1 MDSGED
7 KSILK
12 EILNEM
18 KILNKRIDN
27 LMEGQK
33 ILIKSETF
41 NTKSFSE
48 GISINKEEKERIESP
63 TNDEI
68 LTYEDVDDQVL
79 CESCNSLRSNKDKFC
94 IHCGY
99 DTSKKKQ
106 DIIPIEIEE
115 HNDPISKE
123 IIINAFSFDYESI
136 LKISQSKVFTKTAL
150 QLFLLAGLINS
161 ITITVTGALFT
172 NDFTSEFPM
181 SASFVFLN
189 SSYIIILFSFI
200 FSIEY
205 TLKNMEI
212 PNLNFISSMRVSG
225 FLSIILLIRAFL
237 AFIYNFYLYLLVGL
251 RGDDGFDNFIMFEG
265 ISWTI
270 TLILLTSYLTAY
282 ISRRAN
288 LSKTFVVI
296 FLILCFS
303 FTNTLYIT
311 IILNMIDFISRIPY
325 LHHMIGVIYLVTPI
339 SLNYLMKN

>member
-18 KILNKRIDN
+18 KILNKKIDN
-27 LMEGQK
+27 FMEGQK
-33 ILIKSETF
+33 ILIKSETY
-41 NTKSFSE
+41 NTKSFNE
-48 GISINKEEKERIESP
+48 GISKNKEEKERIASP
-63 TNDEI
+63 KNDEI
-68 LTYEDVDDQVL
+68 LPYEDLDDQVF

-115 HNDPISKE
+115 HDDPISKE
-123 IIINAFSFDYESI
+123 ILIKAFSFDYESI
-136 LKISQSKVFTKTAL
+136 LKISQSRRFTKTAL

-161 ITITVTGALFT
+161 IAIIITGSLFM
-172 NDFTSEFPM
+172 NDFPTEFSM
-181 SASFVFLN
+181 STNFVFLN
-189 SSYIIILFSFI
+189 SSYVIILLSFI

-212 PNLNFISSMRVSG
+212 QNLNFISSMRVSG
-225 FLSIILLIRAFL
+225 FLSIILLIRSFL
-237 AFIYNFYLYLLVGL
+237 AFMYNFYLYFLVGHS
-251 RGDDGFDNFIMFEG
+251 GGVGFGYFIMFEG

-282 ISRRAN
+282 ISKRAN
-288 LSKTFVVI
+288 LSKTFVII

-311 IILNMIDFISRIPY
+311 IILNMIEFISRIPY
-325 LHHMIGVIYLVTPI
+325 LHLIIGLIYLIAPV